1 MDAYDSQLSQ
11 EVEDVSRVLG
21 LNTHV
26 KVLRWVDRVTRSKV
40 NSDDCRLA
48 LGLAAFPDRMKGKLE
63 PKEWRPMIA
72 SSLIYRKILV
82 RNVPGSILVTAL
94 VTFVILIVG
103 AGVMSAIF
111 GNRVGFRSS
120 SMSSSWEVRSLRIG

>member
-1 MDAYDSQLSQ
+1 
-11 EVEDVSRVLG
+11 
-21 LNTHV
+21 
-26 KVLRWVDRVTRSKV
+26 
-40 NSDDCRLA
+40 
-48 LGLAAFPDRMKGKLE
+48 MKGKLE